1 MPFIDVSKVGYDS
14 VLANMAML
22 IVVFAGLSL
31 PLDRWLGRHKSERAA
46 SASRTASAAVDLAN
60 HLL

>member
-1 MPFIDVSKVGYDS
+1 

-31 PLDRWLGRHKSERAA
+31 LLDRWLGRHKSERAA